1 MLYQRKSGHE
11 TLILVSEVISISMH
25 YLFSFEE
32 NSFLYNIDIQSL
44 KIMYEVALKFD
55 LFVLSKFEIIMIHCY
70 G

>member
-1 MLYQRKSGHE
+1 
-11 TLILVSEVISISMH
+11 MH
-25 YLFSFEE
+25 YLFSFKE

-44 KIMYEVALKFD
+44 KIIYEVALKFD